1 VDGLITRSQ
10 NVEHCRHSFAF
21 VLRAMR
27 AMPEPY
33 GSRNPVRHVAWTG
46 VQSRTAFVR

>member
-1 VDGLITRSQ
+1 MEGLITRSQ
-10 NVEHCRHSFAF
+10 YVEHCRHSFAF

-33 GSRNPVRHVAWTG
+33 GCGTACAIARYRAAWIWP
-46 VQSRTAFVR
+46 